1 MERAQLQANNHKM
14 GRRCGL
20 RGINRQIERIDC
32 RGGVRKRSRSVKRL
46 LQLVKNMTEVPLL
59 PIRERI
65 KDLNTKAYY
74 LLVALS
80 FVYRYSQG
88 VIPVKLAISLTILSA
103 ILPVQDYVTSA
114 RTLEWMRS
122 MKVIFLAAALIC
134 TLIWI
139 WAY

>member
-1 MERAQLQANNHKM
+1 M
-14 GRRCGL
+14 
-20 RGINRQIERIDC
+20 IS
-32 RGGVRKRSRSVKRL
+32 VREEIYCN
-46 LQLVKNMTEVPLL
+46 LVMSMTEVP
-59 PIRERI
+59 PIHIRERI

-88 VIPVKLAISLTILSA
+88 AIPIKLAISLTILSA

-114 RTLEWMRS
+114 RALEWMRS
-122 MKVIFLAAALIC
+122 AKVVLLTAALVC